1 MENKNFNILDAYK
14 KYNNQLIILISGLSG
29 TNKSKISQQ
38 LAKEL
43 NLKYLNTR
51 DFLNKENFKEHELSN
66 SNKVKVYD
74 EYSWDKIIEKI
85 NELKSNGVL
94 IAGEYFPSDKLGK
107 LHIDMHIHIKLSK
120 QNIIR
125 KRLEYINSLDEE
137 EKKKYNNEETE
148 TLIVNQILFPNYLE
162 NLQKSHINKFIN
174 ANELI
179 DLEEKEFIEKNLDK
193 IFNEIIQY
201 IIQYLKDKNLDKY
214 IVY

>member
-1 MENKNFNILDAYK
+1 MENKSFNVLDAFK
-14 KYNNQLIILISGLSG
+14 KYNNQLIILVSGLSG

-51 DFLNKENFKEHELSN
+51 DFLNKDNFKEHELSN
-66 SNKVKVYD
+66 NIKVKNYN
-74 EYSWDKIIEKI
+74 EYLWDKIIEKI
-85 NELKSNGVL
+85 NEFKSSGVL
-94 IAGEYFPSDKLGK
+94 ITGEYFPSDKLGK
-107 LHIDMHIHIKLSK
+107 LRIDMHIHIKLSK
-120 QNIIR
+120 QNIIH

-162 NLQKSHINKFIN
+162 TLQKSHINKFIN

-201 IIQYLKDKNLDKY
+201 IIQNLKDKNLDKY